1 MDLICTPDL
10 WSPGAGR
17 EAQKIGDRLG
27 FSSVVELGSV
37 PSSGVK
43 REGREKITDDGRWQS
58 LCCVPVIQGL

>member
-1 MDLICTPDL
+1 MDLICSPDL

-27 FSSVVELGSV
+27 LNSVVELV

-43 REGREKITDDGRWQS
+43 REGRENNR
-58 LCCVPVIQGL
+58 